1 MSTKRFARTAGL
13 AAGFVA
19 LLVFAAATLRG
30 PHGYAAARKLYHD
43 IRQLQGEVDTLRQ
56 EVQERKER
64 NQRLRT
70 SPAEQEMEIRRR
82 LKLLRK
88 GEKTFILPESP
99 KSTETV
105 K

>member
-1 MSTKRFARTAGL
+1 MSTRRFARRAGL

-19 LLVFAAATLRG
+19 LLVFAAVTLRG
-30 PHGYAAARKLYHD
+30 PHGLAAARKLYND
-43 IRQLQGEVDTLRQ
+43 IRELQAEVDTLRQ
-56 EVQERKER
+56 EVQDRKDR

-88 GEKTFILPESP
+88 GEKTFVLPESP
-99 KSTETV
+99 PSNETG